1 MEGTPWFI
9 CAGMSR
15 GPNWRWQ
22 ILQEGYP
29 STQFQLHSTAL
40 LVIVKQLLILMM
52 TVLK

>member
-9 CAGMSR
+9 CAGMSQ

-22 ILQEGYP
+22 IHLDGYP

-40 LVIVKQLLILMM
+40 LVIVKPLLIPMT